1 MLTSYICEVKI
12 HCQIPVER
20 IPHPIISMG
29 TFDGV
34 HKGHQQLI
42 QQMVRD
48 AREKNGCAVL
58 ITFDPHPKQV
68 LYPDA
73 EPLKMIQTLEEK
85 IEFLKTTGLD
95 HLVILPFTQETSRWS
110 AEDFVRNVFVKALN
124 ADKIYLGYD
133 HRFGKNRTGD
143 YALMQELSNIYHFEL
158 NQVPAFFYQDT
169 PISSTKIR
177 AALTAGNIEL
187 SNEMLGHPYCLS
199 GEVQHGKKL
208 GRTIGVP
215 TANIQLKDPNKIL
228 PKNGVYFGI
237 AQVEGDPKKYRAA
250 INIGVRPTVDW
261 GDTVHIEAHLISFDQ
276 DIYNKRL
283 TLEFINRIR
292 DEQKFDQLE
301 QLVQQITSDIE
312 WVKNFSLL

>member
-1 MLTSYICEVKI
+1 MKI
-12 HCQIPVER
+12 HCQIPDEL
-20 IPHPIISMG
+20 IPHPILSMG

-42 QQMVRD
+42 QQMVKD

-68 LYPDA
+68 LYPDV

-85 IEFLKTTGLD
+85 IDFLKTTGLD

-110 AEDFVRNVFVKALN
+110 AEDFVRNIFVKSLHAN
-124 ADKIYLGYD
+124 KIYLGYD

-143 YALMQELSNIYHFEL
+143 FALMQELSNIYHFEL
-158 NQVPAFFYQDT
+158 NQIPAVFHQES

-177 AALTAGNIEL
+177 AALTAGDIEL
-187 SNEMLGHPYCLS
+187 ANEMLGHPYSLS
-199 GEVQHGKKL
+199 GEVLHGKKL

-215 TANIQLKDPNKIL
+215 TANIQIKDPNKIL

-237 AQVEGDPKKYRAA
+237 AQIEGDPKKYSAA
-250 INIGVRPTVDW
+250 INIGVRPTVDS

-292 DEQKFDQLE
+292 DEKKFDQLE